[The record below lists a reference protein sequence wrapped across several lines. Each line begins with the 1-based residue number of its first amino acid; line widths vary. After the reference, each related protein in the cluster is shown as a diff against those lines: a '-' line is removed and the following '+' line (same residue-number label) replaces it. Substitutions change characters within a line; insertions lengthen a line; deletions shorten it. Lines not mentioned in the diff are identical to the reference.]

1 MNFFIP
7 LDGDSSRAE
16 HLWRCAR
23 DLLRENGFPTRE
35 RRIHALY
42 FWRDAEPRV
51 LQVGLDEE
59 ISGEPVLMIFR
70 AADAPFY
77 WVCTMTNGMVDGSP
91 IAVPES
97 RVSCAVPFDEAAEPR
112 RARVQRRRT

>member
-7 LDGDSSRAE
+7 LAGGGGAKDE

-23 DLLRENGFPTRE
+23 DLLHENGFPTRK

-42 FWRDAEPRV
+42 FWRDAEPRI
-51 LQVGLDEE
+51 LQVGMEEE

-77 WVCTMTNGMVDGSP
+77 WVCTMTQGVVDGSP
-91 IAVPES
+91 IPVPES
-97 RVSCAVPFDEAAEPR
+97 RVSCAVGFDD
-112 RARVQRRRT
+112 